1 MTRLFQNAPMD
12 ACRFCAE
19 PCPAGLPRFCPA
31 CGARLSGLDFDTLPA
46 CLVPASY
53 IRRLR
58 ETEYE
63 MADAG
68 REGAFR
74 RAQDHVIACEELNRE
89 VLDCGDRLR
98 EGTERDLAGLMTRG
112 RAEEL
117 LDALPRDVP
126 GLPDLRCALFTLV
139 ADLEQRQRL
148 REVEL
153 LEDKAAKLSMFA
165 ADRRGVR
172 RAEKAWQDV
181 IFWLSRHSHPERDT
195 LLARAQ
201 AELAALAARV

>member
-1 MTRLFQNAPMD
+1 MD

-31 CGARLSGLDFDTLPA
+31 CGARLSGFDFDTLPA

-74 RAQDHVIACEELNRE
+74 RAQAHVIACEELNRE
-89 VLDCGDRLR
+89 VLDCADRLR

-148 REVEL
+148 REIEL
-153 LEDKAAKLSMFA
+153 LEEKAAKLSMFA

-201 AELAALAARV
+201 AELAKLAARV